1 MVKTGELE
9 RQLYAVIEDQN
20 GTVVQAARVYK
31 KMILRPNSY
40 EWREINTAIIER
52 WSVTGL
58 ERIKQL
64 AWSPQPI

>member
-1 MVKTGELE
+1 MKTGEAE
-9 RQLYAVIEDQN
+9 RKLYAVIEDPN

-31 KMILRPNSY
+31 TMLLHPRSY

-64 AWSPQPI
+64 AWSGQAI

>member
-1 MVKTGELE
+1 MKTGEAE
-9 RQLYAVIEDQN
+9 QKLYAVIEDPN

-31 KMILRPNSY
+31 KMILRPKSY
-40 EWREINTAIIER
+40 DWPAINAAIIER

-64 AWSPQPI
+64 AWSPTETL

>member
-1 MVKTGELE
+1 MKTGEAE
-9 RQLYAVIEDQN
+9 RSLYAVIGDPN

-40 EWREINTAIIER
+40 DWPTINAAIIER

-64 AWSPQPI
+64 AWSSSPI